1 MRISTGVQTCALP
14 ISGGSFSNREAK
26 AFVSG
31 PLFGGLRASV
41 SGLYKRADSYYGL
54 ADDSKIK
61 ELDQDKSRGL
71 DVHLDWQPIDEF
83 TISAS
88 TLLTRSEGPGSIVN
102 TVENPKP
109 LGAFPGKIGRA
120 SCRERVCQTVER

>member
-31 PLFGGLRASV
+31 PRFGGLCASV
-41 SGLYKRADSYYGL
+41 SGLYQRADSYYGL

-61 ELDQDKSRGL
+61 ELDQDKIRGFE
-71 DVHLDWQPIDEF
+71 VHLEWQPLDEF

-88 TLLTRSEGPGSIVN
+88 TLLTRSEGTGSIVS
-102 TVENPKP
+102 TVEHSTP
-109 LGAFPGKIGRA
+109 LGALTGYPPAPTCKAHI
-120 SCRERVCQTVER
+120 